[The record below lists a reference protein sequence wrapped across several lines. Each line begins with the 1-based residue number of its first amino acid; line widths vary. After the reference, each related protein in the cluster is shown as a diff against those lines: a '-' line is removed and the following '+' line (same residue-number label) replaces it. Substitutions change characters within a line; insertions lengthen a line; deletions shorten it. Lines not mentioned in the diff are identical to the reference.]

1 MSSCSRG
8 DLRPDCLG
16 QGRCEDAR
24 FQPLGA
30 GPRKWAPGAGT
41 GLKVRRWAEMTG
53 VLSIPTFQVGV
64 FCGKVET
71 PVWSSGASPGRLRF
85 QELQVQR
92 SSEKRGELQG
102 GQVPMPCATEMS
114 EQG

>member
-1 MSSCSRG
+1 MG
-8 DLRPDCLG
+8 PW
-16 QGRCEDAR
+16 GRHGFKGEEVGR
-24 FQPLGA
+24 N
-30 GPRKWAPGAGT
+30 
-41 GLKVRRWAEMTG
+41 ETG

-71 PVWSSGASPGRLRF
+71 LVWSSGASPGRLRF